1 MYGISA
7 SFGLLHFRIGPLVST
22 GSSV

>member
-1 MYGISA
+1 MYRISA

-22 GSSV
+22 GSSI